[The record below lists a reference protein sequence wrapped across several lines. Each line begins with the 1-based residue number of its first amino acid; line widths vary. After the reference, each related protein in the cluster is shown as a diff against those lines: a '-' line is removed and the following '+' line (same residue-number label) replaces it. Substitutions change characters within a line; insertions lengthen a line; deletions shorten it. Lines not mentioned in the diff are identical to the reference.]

1 MCSCLRGTIPAGV
14 PPCSSSGLTG
24 TGFLH
29 LDPVWLVFAGLA
41 VFQKTED
48 DQQKRF
54 WDVPKDNKMVLL
66 VKPRLPRPVAM
77 SPYWTKRTDVDVSE
91 TKG

>member
-1 MCSCLRGTIPAGV
+1 MRQEERKYNTYKIIFKHITGSETVCSGLRGTIPAGV

-29 LDPVWLVFAGLA
+29 LDPVWLVFAGPA

-48 DQQKRF
+48 GQQKKWQQF
-54 WDVPKDNKMVLL
+54 WDV
-66 VKPRLPRPVAM
+66 
-77 SPYWTKRTDVDVSE
+77 S
-91 TKG
+91 